1 MLQLNERVDIIMISN
16 RNEYHHSILASKTK
30 VSFDPS
36 NKKHMLDFAKFVKYN
51 GWRNGCSYVLEDP
64 FTDIPTMIRFK
75 IADYTL
81 SKLVEKV

>member
-1 MLQLNERVDIIMISN
+1 MTDVYR
-16 RNEYHHSILASKTK
+16 HSVLASKAR
-30 VSFDPS
+30 VPFDPS

-51 GWRNGCSYVLEDP
+51 TWGDGCSYFLEDP
-64 FTDIPTMIRFK
+64 FTDIPTMIRCK

>member
-1 MLQLNERVDIIMISN
+1 MFVYDFPKLLNV
-16 RNEYHHSILASKTK
+16 
-30 VSFDPS
+30 
-36 NKKHMLDFAKFVKYN
+36 
-51 GWRNGCSYVLEDP
+51 CSYVLEDP

>member
-1 MLQLNERVDIIMISN
+1 MIISN
-16 RNEYHHSILASKTK
+16 YTAYHHSILASKAK

-51 GWRNGCSYVLEDP
+51 GWRDGCSYFLEDP

>member
-1 MLQLNERVDIIMISN
+1 MTDVYR
-16 RNEYHHSILASKTK
+16 HSVLASKAR
-30 VSFDPS
+30 VPFDPS

-51 GWRNGCSYVLEDP
+51 TWRDGCSYFLEDP
-64 FTDIPTMIRFK
+64 FTDIPTMIRCK

>member
-1 MLQLNERVDIIMISN
+1 MTDVYRHSVLGSKARVP
-16 RNEYHHSILASKTK
+16 
-30 VSFDPS
+30 FDPS

-51 GWRNGCSYVLEDP
+51 TWRDGCSYFLEDP
-64 FTDIPTMIRFK
+64 FTDIPTMIRCK